1 MKHPVLLPFLA
12 LLLLDGGKQ
21 MAPAPSPPQRSR
33 KAIAIKWDA
42 STLVRVHGGT
52 YGRMIRLRDG
62 GILCGFEAGGK
73 SWTTRSRDNGK
84 TWRAPLLAAAIPYAA
99 AANPELLPLKSG
111 RILLFFNQRPRDGIH
126 PFAIGC
132 STSDDNGAT
141 WRQRDT
147 LIFEAGTDA
156 KNGCWEPAAIQL
168 PSGEIQLFFANEF
181 PYPNSDEQQITLM
194 RSLDNGATWSRPEV
208 VAFRAGHRD
217 GMPVPLLLRDPRGRI
232 KSIICSIEDNGL
244 VPGALL
250 QPAII
255 STPLGKSWRQP
266 VVGGSS
272 PQRWGAVTPPLAA
285 NIYAGAPYIRQLP
298 SGETLLSCQSQEG
311 GRDKPQMVVYIGD
324 GEARRFGRKSVPIPL
339 PGNVGGWWNSLFVKD
354 ADTIT
359 ALTDT
364 TINGQ
369 SGVWA
374 IDGRVV
380 REGDT

>member
-1 MKHPVLLPFLA
+1 MVCLT
-12 LLLLDGGKQ
+12 LLLNGDKR
-21 MAPAPSPPQRSR
+21 MASAPSPSQRLR
-33 KAIAIKWDA
+33 KIIGINWDKR
-42 STLVRVHGGT
+42 TLVRVQGGT
-52 YGRMIRLRDG
+52 YGRMIRLRG
-62 GILCGFEAGGK
+62 GDILCGYEAAGK

-84 TWRAPLLAAAIPYAA
+84 TWSAPLLVAAMPYAA
-99 AANPELLPLKSG
+99 AANPELLQLKSG
-111 RILLFFNQRPRDGIH
+111 RILLFYNQRPNDGVH
-126 PFAIGC
+126 PFAVGLC
-132 STSDDNGAT
+132 LSDDNGAT
-141 WRQRDT
+141 WRQRGK

-181 PYPNSDEQQITLM
+181 PYPNSDEQEITLM
-194 RSLDNGATWSRPEV
+194 RSLDNGATWIRPET

-217 GMPVPLLLRDPRGRI
+217 GMPVPLLLRDRAGRI

-244 VPGALL
+244 KPGALL

-255 STPLGKSWRQP
+255 RTPPGKSWKQP
-266 VVGGSS
+266 LISANS

-298 SGETLLSCQSQEG
+298 SGETILSCQSHEG
-311 GRDKPQMVVYIGD
+311 GREKPQMVVYIGD
-324 GEARRFGRKSVPIPL
+324 SEARGFSRKSVPIAL
-339 PGNVGGWWNSLFVKD
+339 PPNVGGWWNSLFIKD

-369 SGVWA
+369 SGLWA

-380 REGDT
+380 RE